1 MSGPQTRP
9 GVLLTPDYV
18 AGRRDIEGVAE
29 PIKLSSNESPHG
41 PGARA
46 LQVYASLAATLFR
59 YPDRSQ
65 DELRHAIARAHSL
78 PATQLV
84 LGNGSDE
91 IIQMVIRAYVGP
103 GDEVILS
110 DNCFAMCRTHA
121 LGQGATVVPAP
132 EPQFRICV
140 DEILKRVSRRT
151 RFVAIASPNNPFGT
165 YLPAAELRRLH
176 AGLEENVILLVDAA
190 YSEYV
195 TEGDYD
201 NGTQLAATAPN
212 VIMTRTLSKLYGLA
226 ALRIGWGLAST
237 EIVQAIEHLRMPFN
251 VNAIAQAV
259 AATAVMDFEH
269 ARYVREYNHRERL
282 RVSRAFRELGLTVV
296 PSSTNF
302 ILILFPDGPRNSD
315 GAYAHLMKRGIIP
328 RPVGLEPAN
337 SLRFTIGLESENDA
351 MLAALREYLSG
362 T

>member
-1 MSGPQTRP
+1 VTGPETRP
-9 GVLLTPDYV
+9 GVLLTPIYV
-18 AGRRDIEGVAE
+18 AGKREIDGVSA

-41 PGARA
+41 PGRRA
-46 LQVYASLAATLFR
+46 LEVYASLAATLCR
-59 YPDRSQ
+59 YPDRGQ
-65 DELRHAIARAHSL
+65 DELRQAIARAHVL
-78 PATQLV
+78 PTSQLV

-91 IIQMVIRAYVGP
+91 IIQMVMRAYVGP

-110 DNCFAMCRTHA
+110 ANCFAMCRTHA

-132 EPQFRICV
+132 EPGFRVSV
-140 DEILKRVSRRT
+140 DEILRRVTPRT

-165 YLPAAELRRLH
+165 YLPGSELRRLH
-176 AGLEENVILLVDAA
+176 AGLPQNVILLVDAA

-195 TEGDYD
+195 TDDDYD

-226 ALRIGWGLAST
+226 ALRIGWGLAAPA
-237 EIVQAIEHLRMPFN
+237 IVQAIEHLRMPFN

-259 AATAVMDFEH
+259 AAAAVLDFEH
-269 ARYVREYNHRERL
+269 ANYVRQYNRRERE
-282 RVSRAFRELGLTVV
+282 RVSQAFRELGFEVV
-296 PSSTNF
+296 PSSANF
-302 ILILFPDGPRNSD
+302 VLILFPKGPRNGD
-315 GAYAHLMKRGIIP
+315 DAYKHLMARGIIP

-351 MLAALREYLSG
+351 MLSALREYMSG
-362 T
+362 A